1 MFSCRFGCSITHN
14 LFLFNVLA
22 GPLVTEKDLNA
33 GHTEASETVGMCRI
47 RIIHYDWHSNSVL
60 YIYIYIYIYTVPST
74 NIGTLDKYEQRRL

>member
-22 GPLVTEKDLNA
+22 GPLVTEKDLNV

-47 RIIHYDWHSNSVL
+47 RIIHYDWHSNYVI
-60 YIYIYIYIYTVPST
+60 YIYIYIYICVYICVCVCVY
-74 NIGTLDKYEQRRL
+74 IYMCI